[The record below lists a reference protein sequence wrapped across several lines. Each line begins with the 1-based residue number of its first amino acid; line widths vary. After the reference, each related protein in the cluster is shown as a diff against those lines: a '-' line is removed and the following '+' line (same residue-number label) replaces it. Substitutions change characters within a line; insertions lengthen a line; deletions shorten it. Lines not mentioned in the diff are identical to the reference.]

1 MQDKEDQIPE
11 DVTSLETWNAKIAQN
26 STVTTEQLD
35 EAGKK
40 YDEAYSKYEE
50 AKKVASDL
58 LKDAEV
64 LESKLIE
71 LLKLSGKTKYY
82 IENLG
87 TYSFTHKMSVQTP
100 KSVEDKQKLGKWLEK
115 QGGKVYFWETFSIN
129 SQTLQALYKRSQEEF
144 AALCEKQGKPEKIAT
159 FHIPGLLAP
168 TAIEGLKF
176 TADKKAKKGQ

>member
-1 MQDKEDQIPE
+1 MQEKEDQIPE
-11 DVTSLETWNAKIAQN
+11 DVTSVDAWDAQAAKTT
-26 STVTTEQLD
+26 SVTTEQLD
-35 EAGKK
+35 EAGRE
-40 YDEAYSKYEE
+40 YDRLYSLYED
-50 AKKVASDL
+50 AKQKASDL

-64 LESKLIE
+64 QESKLIE
-71 LLKLSGKTKYY
+71 LLKISGKSKYY

-100 KSVEDKQKLGKWLEK
+100 KSVEDKKLVAKWLEK

-129 SQTLQALYKRSQEEF
+129 SQTLQALYKRAHEEF
-144 AALCEKQGKPEKIAT
+144 IVKCENEGKPEKAAT
-159 FHIPGLLAP
+159 FHIPGLLSP